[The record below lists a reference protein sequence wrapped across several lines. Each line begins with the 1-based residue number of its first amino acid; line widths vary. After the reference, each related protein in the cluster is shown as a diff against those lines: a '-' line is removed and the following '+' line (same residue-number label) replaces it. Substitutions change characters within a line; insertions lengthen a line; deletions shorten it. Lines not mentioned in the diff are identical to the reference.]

1 MPQNYLKKT
10 CALRVLVL
18 LVFLG
23 ASIPGFSQEYEDI
36 TGVEEKGILYNRI
49 NHFGFM
55 LHTHGVGIN
64 YRHGKNLSGYS
75 YLLGDFQ
82 LLSMR
87 HPKEVKS
94 INPFSD
100 NNSGFIYGKLNSV
113 NILRSGIGKQKTIN
127 SKGDKGGVEISLSG
141 YAGASW
147 AFVKPVYLTIFEI
160 SDQFGVDEVVAKY
173 DPDIHYPDNISGRA
187 SALKGLDQLR
197 IHPGLYGSFLINLE
211 FGKEQTRLKMVET
224 GATLD
229 VFAKPIPMMAFAPKS
244 NYFFNFFIRVL
255 LGKKWNK

>member
-1 MPQNYLKKT
+1 MLQNYLKKVST
-10 CALRVLVL
+10 LIGLML
-18 LVFLG
+18 LICG
-23 ASIPGFSQEYEDI
+23 GEASSAFSQEFEDI
-36 TGVEEKGILYNRI
+36 AGVEEKGILYNRI

-55 LHTHGVGIN
+55 LHTNGVGIS

-113 NILRSGIGKQKTIN
+113 NLLRTGIGKQKTIN
-127 SKGDKGGVEISLSG
+127 AKGDKGGVEISFAA
-141 YAGASW
+141 YTGASW

-160 SDQFGVDEVVAKY
+160 SDEFGVDEVISKY

-187 SALKGLDQLR
+187 SAFKGFDELR
-197 IHPGLYGSFLINLE
+197 IHPGLYGSFLINVE

-229 VFAKPIPMMAFAPKS
+229 VFAKPIPIMAFSPKS

-255 LGKKWNK
+255 FGKKWNK